1 MLEWLFKLIKAL
13 AFIHKKSGLSDSEFR
28 DYYEKNHAPL
38 ALSLLTFEGYE
49 RNYINSELN
58 PLYVSVGSISIFQ
71 YQSIDSLKVIEEQMS
86 SDAGDTL
93 RKDELAFMDV
103 AKNYFVLTQSIQ
115 LTEQEFQKKIFYP
128 SDNDDDL
135 NLLNSYAGLKKI
147 SDNVVLES
155 NGIIGVA
162 EYGITQELS
171 FESFEKLTQEH
182 PKAII
187 TSCVN

>member
-49 RNYINSELN
+49 RNYIRSELN
-58 PLYVSVGSISIFQ
+58 PLYASVGSISIFQ
-71 YQSIDSLKVIEEQMS
+71 YQSINSLNVIEEQMS

-93 RKDELAFMDV
+93 RKDELEFMDV
-103 AKNYFVLTQSIQ
+103 TKNYFVLTQSVQ
-115 LTEQEFQKKIFYP
+115 LTKQKFQKKIFYP
-128 SDNDDDL
+128 SDNDGDL

-147 SDNVVLES
+147 SDNIIPES
-155 NGIIGVA
+155 NDIIGVA
-162 EYGITQELS
+162 EYGITQKFS
-171 FESFEKLTQEH
+171 FESLEEITQEH